1 MLIKFEVENFKCFKD
16 KLVFDLTKTKNLEFN
31 EECIK
36 DKTVLKGIV
45 YGANSSGKS
54 NLGLAIMDITRHLTD
69 STIGNTLY
77 NNYINGDS
85 ESEYALF
92 KYTFNFSGNI
102 LEYQYSKNSSNI
114 VFSESIH
121 INDEEIIKF
130 NREKNFPSVIKLK
143 GTETLKTDIG
153 NNNIS
158 MVKYV
163 YSNSSLDY
171 NDFNAQTFH
180 DFYEFVNKML
190 FFRSLDKSQY
200 IGLGKL
206 DEGIFA
212 FIIKN
217 NLIKDFESFLND
229 ANINVKLAKLESGL
243 EPTLGIK
250 FKNGIIPF
258 LDIASSGTKALTVY
272 YFFLKKVI
280 QNNEASFIFI
290 DEYDAYYHY
299 FLSKRIISEVKKS
312 SGQTLLTTHNTAI
325 MNNNMMRPDCYFILS
340 DNKIES
346 LPNLTNKDIRKA
358 HNLEKLYKA
367 GTFDEK

>member
-16 KLVFDLTKTKNLEFN
+16 KLIFDLTKTRNLEFN
-31 EECIK
+31 EECINH
-36 DKTVLKGIV
+36 KTVFKGII

-69 STIGNTLY
+69 STIGNNHY
-77 NNYINGDS
+77 NNFLNGDS
-85 ESEYALF
+85 ESEYAIF

-102 LEYQYSKNSSNI
+102 LEYKYSKNSNNI
-114 VFSESIH
+114 VFGETIH
-121 INDEEIIKF
+121 INEEEIIKF
-130 NREKNFPSVIKLK
+130 NRKEIYSSIINLN
-143 GTETLKTDIG
+143 GAETLKTDIG
-153 NNNIS
+153 DNNLS

-163 YSNSSLDY
+163 YNNSRLNY
-171 NDFNAQTFH
+171 NDNNVQTFNS
-180 DFYEFVNKML
+180 FYDFVNKML

-217 NLIKDFESFLND
+217 NLISDFESFLND

-243 EPTLGIK
+243 DPTLGIK

-258 LDIASSGTKALTVY
+258 LDIASSGTVALTVY

-280 QNNEASFIFI
+280 QNDEVSFIFI
-290 DEYDAYYHY
+290 DEYDAFYHY
-299 FLSKRIISEVKKS
+299 FLSKRIITEVKKS

-340 DNKIES
+340 DNKIDS
-346 LPNLTNKDIRKA
+346 LPNLTDKDIRKA

-367 GTFDEK
+367 GTFNA